1 VMSLKKEKRGY
12 LMKIVGYQLQDRET
26 IHRFEKDNLYKVV
39 NYAVLFKIS
48 IADNVR
54 VIYQDNDGKEVLVKI

>member
-1 VMSLKKEKRGY
+1 
-12 LMKIVGYQLQDRET
+12 MKIVGYQLQDRET

-54 VIYQDNDGKEVLVKI
+54 VIYQNQDGKEVLVRI